1 MAGSDLDIVLQLLF
15 RDNKSNKSIDIPG
28 RRHATTSWS
37 FGARCL
43 GRHELKKQKSLDYRN
58 KL

>member
-15 RDNKSNKSIDIPG
+15 RDNKSNESMIFPSP
-28 RRHATTSWS
+28 RWS

-43 GRHELKKQKSLDYRN
+43 GRHELKKQKILDYRN